1 MPFTL
6 VLLKWFAQYGRQL
19 PWRDTD
25 NPYYI
30 WVSEVILQQTRVAQ
44 GLSYYLRFI
53 ERFPTVEALAS
64 APLDDLMKV
73 WQGLGYYTRARNL
86 QAGAQQVMELYGGQ
100 LPQTYAELLK
110 IKGLGT
116 YSAAAVASFAFG
128 EAVPAV
134 DGNVYRI
141 LSRVFGV
148 FTPIDTTQG
157 RKEFFALAADLMDK
171 QRPALFNQ
179 AIIDFG
185 ALVCTY
191 RGSQCADCPQ
201 SVWCYAYRNNM
212 VDKLPIKGQRVVV
225 RSRYFYY
232 LMLRYRNT
240 TFVRRR
246 AERDIW
252 HSLYEFPLIELSNQ
266 VSISE
271 LMDTT
276 QWGDLLGA
284 DAQVEVLS
292 VSEPIKHQLTHIT
305 LYATFIIAELR
316 SVPYTLGLD
325 YRCVPIGTLADY
337 SVPRV
342 IDAYMAAEPA
352 VRYFSK
358 SDKAYGSDDEDGV
371 MVID

>member
-6 VLLKWFAQYGRQL
+6 VLLKWFAEYGRQL

-25 NPYYI
+25 NPYHI

-44 GLSYYLRFI
+44 GMAYYHRFL
-53 ERFPTVEALAS
+53 ERFPTVQALAD

-86 QAGAQQVMELYGGQ
+86 QAGAQQVVEHYGGE
-100 LPQTYAELLK
+100 LPRTYAELLK
-110 IKGLGT
+110 IKGLGA

-157 RKEFFALAADLMDK
+157 RKEFFALASDLMDK

-191 RGSQCADCPQ
+191 RGAQCMECPQ
-201 SVWCYAYRNNM
+201 SAGCYAYRNNM

-232 LMLRYRNT
+232 LMLRYRDT
-240 TFVRRR
+240 TFVHRR
-246 AERDIW
+246 AGRDIW
-252 HSLYEFPLIELSNQ
+252 HSLYEFPLIEMPNQ
-266 VSISE
+266 VSLSE
-271 LMDTT
+271 LMAT
-276 QWGDLLGA
+276 QQWADLLGV

-316 SVPYTLGLD
+316 SMPYALKAN
-325 YRCVPIGTLADY
+325 YRRVPIDSLGDY

-352 VRYFSK
+352 MRYFSK
-358 SDKAYGSDDEDGV
+358 SGKAYGVDAEDDV
-371 MVID
+371 MIVD